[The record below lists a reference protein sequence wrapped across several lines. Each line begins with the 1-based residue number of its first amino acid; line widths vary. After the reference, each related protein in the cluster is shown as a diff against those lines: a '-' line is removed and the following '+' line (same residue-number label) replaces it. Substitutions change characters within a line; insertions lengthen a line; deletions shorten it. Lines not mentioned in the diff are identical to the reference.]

1 MTGTAMTSSEEFF
14 KVYQLDTIVVPTHKD
29 IQRIDRDDLIFQTEQ
44 GKFKAI
50 TSKIK
55 ELNALGQPVLIG
67 TVSIEKN
74 EMLSAYLTKEGV
86 KHEVLNAKN
95 HEQEGS
101 IIASA
106 GHKGAVTI
114 ATNMA
119 GRGVDIKLG
128 GVPFEKSAY
137 DEVKSIGGLFVIG
150 TERHEAR
157 RIDNQL
163 RGRSGRQGDPGET
176 QFYVSMQD
184 ELMRI
189 FSTDLVKSMMGRLG
203 IPEDQPIQNKIIS
216 RSLESAQEKI
226 EGINFDQRKQLLSYD
241 NVLNTQR
248 DSIYKRRRAI
258 LFSEEEAL
266 KEELSVLTES
276 SSEANTLIQKK
287 ITDIGQQ
294 NFMNLLRRFLLQSID
309 TFWIDHLEAMSYV
322 RSSVAL
328 RAYGQR
334 DPLIEYQKEGRIL
347 FEDLKKAI
355 TNRVLSLVQNIDEQ
369 AFQREE
375 ERVRQAMA
383 VAQKA
388 GGSAAVTADQS
399 AGSEFGRNDLVT
411 ISKGGKEQ
419 TLKYKKAEALLSQG
433 WEIKK

>member
-1 MTGTAMTSSEEFF
+1 
-14 KVYQLDTIVVPTHKD
+14 VPTHQG
-29 IQRIDRDDLIFQTEQ
+29 IQRIDRDDLIFQSEQ
-44 GKFKAI
+44 GKFQAI
-50 TSKIK
+50 TAKIK
-55 ELNALGQPVLIG
+55 ELNAKGQPVLIG

-74 EMLSAYLTKEGV
+74 EMLSAFLTKEGV
-86 KHEVLNAKN
+86 KHELLNAKN

-101 IIASA
+101 IVAQA
-106 GHKGAVTI
+106 GRKGTVTI

-128 GVPFEKSAY
+128 GVPFNKETY
-137 DEVKSIGGLFVIG
+137 EEVKSVGGLFVIG

-176 QFYVSMQD
+176 QFYVSMED

-189 FSTDLVKSMMGRLG
+189 FSTDLVKNMMTRLK

-216 RSLESAQEKI
+216 KSLESAQEKI
-226 EGINFDQRKQLLSYD
+226 EGLNFDQRKQLLAYD

-258 LFSEEEAL
+258 LFGSEDAL
-266 KEELSVLTES
+266 KEELYELEHASGES
-276 SSEANTLIQKK
+276 KELIQKK

-294 NFMNLLRRFLLQSID
+294 NFMQLLRRFLLQSID

-334 DPLIEYQKEGRIL
+334 DPLIEYQKEGRGM
-347 FEDLKKAI
+347 FEALKNSV
-355 TNRVLSLVQNIDEQ
+355 THRVLTLVQNIDEQ
-369 AFQREE
+369 AFRKEE
-375 ERVRQAMA
+375 ERVKQAMA
-383 VAQKA
+383 IAQKS
-388 GGSAAVTADQS
+388 GGSAEVTS
-399 AGSEFGRNDLVT
+399 AETASSEFGRNDLVT
-411 ISKGGKEQ
+411 ITKDGQEQ
-419 TLKYKKAEALLSQG
+419 QLKFKKAEALLAQG